1 MQPDFLSHAERDAL
15 AAVMLADTGELA
27 GIFGDDLEGKANPE
41 VRRAW
46 EVDVPEHLT
55 ALVEA
60 RMSAV
65 RPALEAHFGARL
77 REPDGLAYL
86 RYPPGAFYRAHRDRR
101 ATPDSSNTHLRAVS
115 VVLFVNDPRGNPA
128 YSGGQLR
135 FYGVLGE
142 GPLEDVGLDAEPEG
156 GTLVA
161 FPSTVLHEVTPVFD
175 GVRFSVVTW
184 FLDD

>member
-101 ATPDSSNTHLRAVS
+101 ATPDSSQHALARRLGRPLRERPAGEPCLLRRSAAFLRRAWVRARS
-115 VVLFVNDPRGNPA
+115 KMWDSTPNPRGA
-128 YSGGQLR
+128 R
-135 FYGVLGE
+135 
-142 GPLEDVGLDAEPEG
+142 
-156 GTLVA
+156 
-161 FPSTVLHEVTPVFD
+161 
-175 GVRFSVVTW
+175 
-184 FLDD
+184 